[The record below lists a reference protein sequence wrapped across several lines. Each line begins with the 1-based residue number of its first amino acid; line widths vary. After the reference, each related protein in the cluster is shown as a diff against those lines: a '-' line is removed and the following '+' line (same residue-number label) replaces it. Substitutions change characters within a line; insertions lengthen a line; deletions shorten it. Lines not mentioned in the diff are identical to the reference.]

1 MNSTWQIWVTPADPP
16 IKLSN
21 IQSSLN
27 RPNIFTQTEH
37 ITILECFSLLHFMWY
52 TIMQNWRMQLCLSQG
67 FFLSTHHINQIIY
80 VTNFIFDIF
89 LKLRYII
96 FRFYLVED
104 GVLNIFDLFL
114 FHDEHSKFSLKKWL
128 S

>member
-1 MNSTWQIWVTPADPP
+1 
-16 IKLSN
+16 
-21 IQSSLN
+21 
-27 RPNIFTQTEH
+27 
-37 ITILECFSLLHFMWY
+37 
-52 TIMQNWRMQLCLSQG
+52 MQNWRMQLCLSQG

-114 FHDEHSKFSLKKWL
+114 FHDEHSKFSL
-128 S
+128 